1 VADPLR
7 PVCTQWIAKIHLA
20 WEMKKKQF
28 QEEADEAMNFFNGPY
43 DWLYGAKN
51 PRAASGFAYGG
62 DDGDL
67 PRPTF
72 AMTVNKV
79 AELVQLFGPA
89 LYHRNPVR
97 KVTPRKPPLLPIET
111 FGDPNDPQV
120 QQMYIQMGQLVKQER
135 QQDASRAALL
145 EAYLNYTPAALDLKT
160 ESRWAIDEAVIKGMG
175 VLWTELYTPAGGG
188 GAKMVGSFFD
198 TVDNLLIDPDMETLR
213 ESQWVAR
220 RCIHPYWKVEAEYG
234 LPAGTLKKWASLES
248 YNNQGVIEA
257 HPDGD
262 YRRKQGL
269 TSDLIVYWKIYSKMG
284 LGGRLSGMRDDLRP
298 ALDQY
303 GDFVYLVV
311 CDNCPFPLNVPQELV
326 EQAFGDDATQAL
338 SASAGIGGQGPNPMV
353 QQRLQWPTPYW
364 ADDSWPFTPI
374 SFHDVPRRV
383 WPMSHIAPAMGELKF
398 LNWAWSF
405 LAGKVRTAS
414 RDFICIAK
422 SAGEELKDRIK
433 TGPDYTIIEVEAI
446 HESIDKV
453 VKFLQHPEFTPEIYK
468 IIQGVTDNFEKRT
481 GLTELMYGLSAKQM
495 RSAQEAEVK
504 GEQLTIRPDD
514 MANKVEDAMS
524 LLSRQEALTAR
535 WHLQGSD
542 VQAPLGPMGAQWW
555 QQLVVPSDPTEILH
569 QLEYRIEAGSAK
581 KPNQARD
588 QSNMQQA
595 MTTLFP
601 SLWGFAMQSGQVNQ
615 VNALLTAWAKSIDLD
630 ATAFLL
636 PQPPPPQPAPAP
648 GMAPQAGGAPGA
660 PPPGPPPQRNGTPP
674 QQPQPA
680 GQPGLPMR

>member
-7 PVCTQWIAKIHLA
+7 PVCNEWIAKLHLA
-20 WEMKKKQF
+20 HEHKQKQF
-28 QEEADEAMNFFNGPY
+28 QDEADEAMNFFNGPY
-43 DWLYGAKN
+43 DWLYGNKN

-62 DDGDL
+62 DSGDQ

-97 KVTPRKPPLLPIET
+97 KVNPRKPPLLPIET

-120 QQMYIQMGQLVKQER
+120 QQMYLQMGQAVKQER
-135 QQDASRAALL
+135 TQDASRAALL

-175 VLWTELYTPAGGG
+175 LLWTELYTPAGAG

-220 RCIHPYWKVEAEYG
+220 RCIHPYWKVERDFQ
-234 LPAGTLKKWASLES
+234 LPEGTLKKWASLES
-248 YNNQGVIEA
+248 YNNQSVISA
-257 HPDGD
+257 QQDGD

-284 LGGRLSGMRDDLRP
+284 LGGRLQGMRDDLRP
-298 ALDQY
+298 ALDKY
-303 GDFVYLVV
+303 GDFIYLVV
-311 CDNCPFPLNVPQELV
+311 CDNCPFPINCPQELV
-326 EQAFGDDATQAL
+326 EAAFGEDEMQAG
-338 SASAGIGGQGPNPMV
+338 AA
-353 QQRLQWPTPYW
+353 QQQMAQSLQWPTPYW

-383 WPMSHIAPAMGELKF
+383 WPMSHIGPAMGELKF

-405 LAGKVRTAS
+405 LAGKVRTAC
-414 RDFICIAK
+414 RDFIAISK

-453 VKFLQHPEFTPEIYK
+453 VKFLQHPEFNPEIYK

-481 GLTELMYGLSAKQM
+481 GLTELMYGLSATQM
-495 RSAQEAEVK
+495 RSAQEASVK

-524 LLSRQEALTAR
+524 LLSRQEALCAR

-555 QQLVVPSDPTEILH
+555 QQLVVPSDPSEILH

-581 KPNQARD
+581 KPNRSLDQA
-588 QSNMQQA
+588 NMQQA
-595 MTTLFP
+595 MQTLFTP
-601 SLWGFAMQSGQVNQ
+601 LWQFALQSGQVTQ

-630 ATAFLL
+630 ATAFIL
-636 PQPPPPQPAPAP
+636 PQPPPPQPAPAAGP
-648 GMAPQAGGAPGA
+648 GGPPPGPGGANAPPGGPPQPRPPGAPQQGGAPPQPSPG
-660 PPPGPPPQRNGTPP
+660 PPPGPP
-674 QQPQPA
+674 
-680 GQPGLPMR
+680 MR